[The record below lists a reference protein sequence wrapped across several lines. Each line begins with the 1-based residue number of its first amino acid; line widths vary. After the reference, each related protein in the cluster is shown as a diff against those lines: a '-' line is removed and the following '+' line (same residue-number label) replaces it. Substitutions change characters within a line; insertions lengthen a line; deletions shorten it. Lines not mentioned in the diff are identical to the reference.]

1 MELPL
6 RRRNVE
12 EATADRQRLDAEAL
26 NLVGLTRR
34 AGRAV
39 IGTKA
44 VREAARRGT
53 LSPAL
58 VSRDAGDNALS
69 RVVPVFDATGTPWL
83 LCGSHETLGRA
94 IGRDRAVVIGIED
107 ARLGQRMRQILEREP
122 ARDVAPVDRQVR

>member
-53 LSPAL
+53 LSLAL

>member
-1 MELPL
+1 MQ
-6 RRRNVE
+6 
-12 EATADRQRLDAEAL
+12 EAPADFQRLDAEAL
-26 NLVGLTRR
+26 NLLGLTRR

-53 LSPAL
+53 LSLAL

-94 IGRDRAVVIGIED
+94 IGRDRAVVIGVED
-107 ARLGQRMRQILEREP
+107 ARLGRRMRQILERAP
-122 ARDVAPVDRQVR
+122 LRDVSPDGGQER

>member
-6 RRRNVE
+6 RRRIVE
-12 EATADRQRLDAEAL
+12 ETTADRQRLDAEAL

-53 LSPAL
+53 LSLAL

-69 RVVPVFDATGTPWL
+69 RVLPVFDATGTPWL

-94 IGRDRAVVIGIED
+94 IGRDRAVVVGVED
-107 ARLGQRMRQILEREP
+107 ARLGRRMRQILEREP
-122 ARDVAPVDRQVR
+122 VRDVAPGGGQER

>member
-53 LSPAL
+53 LSLAL

-107 ARLGQRMRQILEREP
+107 ARMGRRMRQILEREP
-122 ARDVAPVDRQVR
+122 ARDVGPGGRRVR

>member
-1 MELPL
+1 MQ
-6 RRRNVE
+6 
-12 EATADRQRLDAEAL
+12 EAPADFQNPDAEAL
-26 NLVGLTRR
+26 NLLGLTRR

-53 LSPAL
+53 LSLAL

-94 IGRDRAVVIGIED
+94 IGRDRAVVIGVED
-107 ARLGQRMRQILEREP
+107 ARLGRRMRQILEREP
-122 ARDVAPVDRQVR
+122 VRDVAPGAGQER

>member
-6 RRRNVE
+6 RRRIVE

-53 LSPAL
+53 LSLAL

>member
-6 RRRNVE
+6 RRRIVE
-12 EATADRQRLDAEAL
+12 ETTADRQRLDAEAL

-53 LSPAL
+53 LSLAL

-94 IGRDRAVVIGIED
+94 IGRDRAVVVGVED
-107 ARLGQRMRQILEREP
+107 ARLGRRMRQILEREP
-122 ARDVAPVDRQVR
+122 VRDVAPGGGQER